1 MERRSLT
8 ELGFFDRLLAKEREM
23 ASSKYKAYPL
33 FLDRSE
39 YFDLFS
45 ETENAEWDRSN
56 DEMLKN
62 LGKALYEIILQNS
75 AEQESLITWN

>member
-1 MERRSLT
+1 
-8 ELGFFDRLLAKEREM
+8 M

-33 FLDRSE
+33 FLERPE

-75 AEQESLITWN
+75 MDQESVITWN